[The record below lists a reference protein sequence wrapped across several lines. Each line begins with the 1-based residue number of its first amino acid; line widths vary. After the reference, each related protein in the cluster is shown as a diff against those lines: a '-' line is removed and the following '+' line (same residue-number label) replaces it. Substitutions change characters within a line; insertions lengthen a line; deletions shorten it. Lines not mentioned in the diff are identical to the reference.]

1 MISNQSILS
10 SIFLAISFFSYSQKD
25 TISIEQLEVLSPLLS
40 LTSIPADNVIVG
52 RDYIFLQNYEPENTL
67 FYYQNEV
74 FTGVAKYDDSS
85 RLTFISFLD
94 GKIHGRWYDETIWND
109 HLTFEGQYVN
119 GYKYGIWRES
129 SDHRT
134 FEGQYVKGFKNGI
147 WRKSSDGKLFRTEN
161 YLNDTLQ
168 GKQVTYVD
176 YFSDDRYLYELNGVK
191 INSTA
196 YIESNF
202 VDGNLTE
209 ESYVFSD
216 GTFLNGE
223 LIYKQLENGD
233 TLKVRHEFF
242 VKGKFT
248 GEISYCYN
256 NNSLISTEFHLL
268 ENGLVEKKEIDC
280 ETGMISDQGLFKPK
294 KVFSSMLYF
303 GSEEDFERQ

>member
-1 MISNQSILS
+1 MVSNKSFLT
-10 SIFLAISFFSYSQKD
+10 SIFLAFSFFSYSQKD
-25 TISIEQLEVLSPLLS
+25 TILMNELEVISPLLGE
-40 LTSIPADNVIVG
+40 LMMPAEDVIVG
-52 RDYIFLQNYEPENTL
+52 RDFIFLQNYEPENTL
-67 FYYQNEV
+67 FYYHNEV

-85 RLTFISFLD
+85 RLTFISFLE
-94 GKIHGRWYDETIWND
+94 GRIHGRWYDETIWNH
-109 HLTFEGQYVN
+109 HLTFEGQFVN
-119 GYKYGIWRES
+119 GYKNGLWKQS
-129 SDHRT
+129 SFGHLYRM
-134 FEGQYVKGFKNGI
+134 Q
-147 WRKSSDGKLFRTEN
+147 N
-161 YLNDTLQ
+161 YTNDTLQ

-176 YFSDDRYLYELNGVK
+176 YFSDDRYLYELNGIK
-191 INSTA
+191 INSAA

-209 ESYVFSD
+209 ESYVFPD

-248 GEISYCYN
+248 GEISFCYN
-256 NNSLISTEFHLL
+256 DKNLISSEFHLL

-294 KVFSSMLYF
+294 KVFSSMLF
-303 GSEEDFERQ
+303 LGSEEDFERQ